1 MIEISHHGA
10 LPIHRFWPLRTHV
23 SPSRFAVVVRPPPV
37 PEPTSGSVRPKQPIS
52 RRPQSRQ
59 VKAEKI
65 ADAFDHD
72 VGRRQGADTLRIA
85 GIAALPRENGRDAA
99 TPEALDR
106 RQDSRF
112 VVDKHVMFSWKTPLD
127 VIEGLFFMDIDED
140 TSIDR
145 IGKARP
151 FDFVRL
157 KDDVSIGQDN
167 RRPETP

>member
-23 SPSRFAVVVRPPPV
+23 SSSRFAVVVRPPPV

-72 VGRRQGADTLRIA
+72 IGRRQGADTLRIA
-85 GIAALPRENGRDAA
+85 GILPCRAKTVVTRPPQKRLTAARIR
-99 TPEALDR
+99 
-106 RQDSRF
+106 
-112 VVDKHVMFSWKTPLD
+112 
-127 VIEGLFFMDIDED
+127 GLSS
-140 TSIDR
+140 TS
-145 IGKARP
+145 
-151 FDFVRL
+151 
-157 KDDVSIGQDN
+157 
-167 RRPETP
+167 T